1 MEAQRQAKTERFK
14 KKEQVQAIY
23 SQGLSERGEVETV
36 ANRGQGQSWRA
47 LNAKLMGVSTVS

>member
-36 ANRGQGQSWRA
+36 ANRGQGQS
-47 LNAKLMGVSTVS
+47 